1 VAIND
6 LRSRREAQ
14 GDTPAS
20 GVGGGTPPT
29 SERAGRDAVSYRK
42 RPRAGMASDVRKP
55 DRIWHRLPLSV
66 QGVIS
71 FIEWVVSVDSSV
83 VRAHKLGHSE
93 RSFSSV
99 GAPLDTPPSHQR
111 SRATCVAL

>member
-71 FIEWVVSVDSSV
+71 FRTPWAAHLSPRLNSRNRCSVEGEW
-83 VRAHKLGHSE
+83 
-93 RSFSSV
+93 FW
-99 GAPLDTPPSHQR
+99 
-111 SRATCVAL
+111 